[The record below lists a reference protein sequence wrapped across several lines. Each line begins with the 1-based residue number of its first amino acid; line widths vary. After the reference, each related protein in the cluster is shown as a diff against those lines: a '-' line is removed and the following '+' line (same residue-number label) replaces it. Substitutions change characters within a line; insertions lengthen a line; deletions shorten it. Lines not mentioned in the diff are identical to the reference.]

1 MASFSFCSFPLGF
14 WGYWEGAGHWELVE
28 KCFIPRSKICTIGL
42 QFLFCTVRDFLF
54 FLWKLSFPSSGFTP
68 QTYLVF
74 MLGSQRGEK
83 KNNNN
88 NKQNRT
94 KLKFSPCMR
103 SEETEQNLHT
113 LFWIKETENGKSLY
127 FKVRTANRPFCIFFP
142 GVFLNASSK
151 LQCGFYFIFLD
162 YTLGSLSNLA
172 LLFAHESLN
181 NGGADVA

>member
-1 MASFSFCSFPLGF
+1 
-14 WGYWEGAGHWELVE
+14 
-28 KCFIPRSKICTIGL
+28 
-42 QFLFCTVRDFLF
+42 
-54 FLWKLSFPSSGFTP
+54 
-68 QTYLVF
+68 
-74 MLGSQRGEK
+74 
-83 KNNNN
+83 
-88 NKQNRT
+88 
-94 KLKFSPCMR
+94 MR